1 MMVSVIMENVGN
13 GHHHLNGIEY
23 KDGKPDQFLHSEGTV
38 RMNKDGQFKYYFVL
52 RDHLGN
58 TRVTF
63 SDLNNDDEINE
74 KEEIIQINNYYAF
87 GLNMEGNWN
96 GKEILM

>member
-1 MMVSVIMENVGN
+1 
-13 GHHHLNGIEY
+13 LN
-23 KDGKPDQFLHSEGTV
+23 H
-38 RMNKDGQFKYYFVL
+38 
-52 RDHLGN
+52 
-58 TRVTF
+58 
-63 SDLNNDDEINE
+63 DDEINE

>member
-1 MMVSVIMENVGN
+1 MTEQRDY
-13 GHHHLNGIEY
+13 LDGIEY
-23 KDGKPDQFLHSEGTV
+23 KDGKPDQFLHSEGSLRRDEKGTF
-38 RMNKDGQFKYYFVL
+38 QYYFVL

-63 SDLNNDDEINE
+63 ADLNQDDAINE
-74 KEEIIQINNYYAF
+74 KEEIVQINHFYAF

-96 GKEILM
+96 GANGANKYQSYG